1 MSDNYQ
7 FTYYFKYI
15 KYKIKYNSYLQ
26 YLELKKNNQEYLL
39 NQIGGTYDNK
49 QVFAEKL
56 NVDYDKL
63 IITEVGK
70 YSITK
75 KYDGEKLLSIMN
87 SILKSTD
94 KIITDLTGCVGG
106 DTILFGLNFKKVY
119 SIEYDKDNYN
129 ALQNNVKVFGL
140 NNVKL
145 FYGDAT
151 KIYNWYT
158 DVLYFD
164 PPWGGKDYLHKK
176 KLDLYLGTVRID
188 IFIENIL
195 KRENRPKYIFIKLPR
210 NYNFTR
216 LYNIK
221 KIFKIKIIKYK
232 IRGYNI
238 IFITYIL

>member
-15 KYKIKYNSYLQ
+15 KYKIKYKRYLQ

-49 QVFAEKL
+49 QIFPEKL
-56 NVDYDKL
+56 YVNYDKL

-75 KYDGEKLLSIMN
+75 KYDGEKLLNIMK

-106 DTILFGLNFKKVY
+106 DTILFGLNFKKIY

-145 FYGDAT
+145 FFGDST

-164 PPWGGKDYLHKK
+164 PPWGGKDYLNNK
-176 KLDLYLGTVRID
+176 KLDLYLGTIRID
-188 IFIENIL
+188 IFIQDIL

-216 LYNIK
+216 LYDIK

-232 IRGYNI
+232 IRGFNI
-238 IFITYIL
+238 IFIKCI